1 MTSQSN
7 NGRSPR
13 YRVYI
18 CDDEEEMIR
27 RFRRKH
33 DVDLD
38 IKAFT
43 TIKELQDAANE
54 QEPDLILLDLFWG
67 RDDVDPELTKAADAK
82 LYDFQRQIP
91 AVRDAIYQAYSPTGI
106 EGLKYLRK
114 ELPTTPIM
122 IHSKTG
128 QLLLS
133 EQDITNA
140 VDLEV
145 GWLPKNQENV
155 MPNTEILA
163 IRQFIK
169 SKKRTNDRINHSP
182 QPSSFDWKWAAIS
195 GLLLVIALLLLP
207 HALAVGGEAWTKI
220 ASTGTVLVAFLTSV
234 VSLGREVLRAL
245 GARAVKSS

>member
-1 MTSQSN
+1 
-7 NGRSPR
+7 
-13 YRVYI
+13 
-18 CDDEEEMIR
+18 MIR

-33 DVDLD
+33 EADLD

-43 TIKELQDAANE
+43 TIKELQDAANA

-67 RDDVDPELTKAADAK
+67 RDDVDPELTRAADAK
-82 LYDFQRQIP
+82 LHDFQRQIP
-91 AVRDAIYQAYSPTGI
+91 SVRDAIYQAYSPTGI

-163 IRQFIK
+163 IEQYIK
-169 SKKRTNDRINHSP
+169 SKKRAIEAR
-182 QPSSFDWKWAAIS
+182 SSQGTFDWKWAAIS
-195 GLLLVIALLLLP
+195 GLSLVVALLLLP
-207 HALAVGGEAWTKI
+207 YALAVGGEAWTKI
-220 ASTGTVLVAFLTSV
+220 ATTGTALVAFLTSV
-234 VSLGREVLRAL
+234 VSLGRELVRVV